1 MMLVNILKITV
12 LMIISKYISILC
24 RITMMKRTKYGNI
37 QNMPITVMKPL
48 LQQDDGV
55 PTRVTFGEYDGH
67 GHYEQSSIAYI
78 F

>member
-1 MMLVNILKITV
+1 
-12 LMIISKYISILC
+12 
-24 RITMMKRTKYGNI
+24 
-37 QNMPITVMKPL
+37 MKPL

-55 PTRVTFGEYDGH
+55 STRVTFGEYDGH